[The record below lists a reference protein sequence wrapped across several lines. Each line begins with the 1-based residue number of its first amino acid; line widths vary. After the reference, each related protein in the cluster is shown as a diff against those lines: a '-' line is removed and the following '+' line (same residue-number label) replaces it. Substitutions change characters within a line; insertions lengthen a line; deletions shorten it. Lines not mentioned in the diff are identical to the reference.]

1 MKITVVIL
9 TYNEEVHLER
19 CLLSVLP
26 VTPDIYVID
35 SFSNDKTVEIAAK
48 YSAKVLQNKW
58 ENNHATQFNWAL
70 ERLPADSG
78 WVIRLD
84 ADEVLD
90 QTLINSLNRELDTLK
105 SEVAGVYCDRMICFQ
120 GQLIRFGGVGKNKVI
135 RIFKH
140 GMGRSEARWMDEHI
154 KVDGLC
160 VQLPGA
166 IIDNNLNSLAWWIAK
181 HNNYSSREAV
191 DLLNLKYGLF
201 KSTTL
206 ASNASSSPI
215 GRKRWI
221 KENVYT
227 KIPSGLRAFTYFI
240 YRYIFRLGF
249 LDGSIGTQFH
259 FLQAWWYRYLVDAKI
274 AEVERYSKKYQMSID
289 KAIYKV
295 LGIQL

>member
-1 MKITVVIL
+1 MKITIVIL

-26 VTPDIYVID
+26 LTSDIYIVD
-35 SFSNDKTVEIAAK
+35 SFSNDRTVEIAEK
-48 YSAKVLQNKW
+48 YSVKVLQNKW

-70 ERLPADSG
+70 DRLPADG
-78 WVIRLD
+78 RWIIRLD

-90 QTLINSLNRELDTLK
+90 QTLVDTLNQ
-105 SEVAGVYCDRMICFQ
+105 ELPTLNPDIAGIYCDRKICFQ
-120 GQLIRFGGVGKNKVI
+120 GKLIQFGGVGKNKVI
-135 RIFKH
+135 RIFRQ

-154 KVDGLC
+154 KVDGPC
-160 VQLPGA
+160 IQLPGS
-166 IIDNNLNSLAWWIAK
+166 IIDNNLNSLAWWIEK

-201 KSTTL
+201 NSTSI
-206 ASNASSSPI
+206 ASNTFSSSI
-215 GRKRWI
+215 GRKRWV
-221 KENVYT
+221 KENIYI
-227 KIPSGLRAFTYFI
+227 KIPGGMRAFSYFI

-249 LDGSIGTQFH
+249 LDGAIGAQFH

-274 AEVERYSKKYQMSID
+274 AEVERYSTKHQISID
-289 KAIYKV
+289 KAIYKI